1 MRYAGAFI
9 LLVCSVL
16 AGACFSARTNEACDT
31 SEEIYRIM
39 KYIRERICVNRTP
52 TKMIFPNV
60 PTRLDITGAAD
71 SGLYEALSGQLACLY
86 PEERQIFSSFCE
98 VIGKGG
104 AETQKAGFDSLI
116 ERYGAVLEERRKK
129 SRDKSRVYAACSVF
143 CGVCAVIIFL

>member
-71 SGLYEALSGQLACLY
+71 SGLYEALSGQLACLIRRSGRY
-86 PEERQIFSSFCE
+86 SRRFARSS
-98 VIGKGG
+98 GK
-104 AETQKAGFDSLI
+104 AA
-116 ERYGAVLEERRKK
+116 RKLRK
-129 SRDKSRVYAACSVF
+129 RGLTR
-143 CGVCAVIIFL
+143 L